1 MIENLT
7 WAMIGFAA
15 AGAPFILFYDW
26 SLRTVTAKWI
36 AVTAQNRKIY
46 QDSVNLAYEQ
56 GYAAA
61 LRLNGLKTTPANEP
75 TGRSEG
81 VRATPIAQT

>member
-15 AGAPFILFYDW
+15 GFAIMAADKFFTVGALTKRW
-26 SLRTVTAKWI
+26 QEVAAKNRLI
-36 AVTAQNRKIY
+36 HADAVDR
-46 QDSVNLAYEQ
+46 AYEQ
-56 GYAAA
+56 GYEDA
-61 LRLNGLKTTPANEP
+61 LLKHGLKTTPANEP